1 MLNTGKHTVKDQ
13 NQSNQTMLLL
23 ILIQSYLLLKLK
35 VPVSNRE
42 HLNLEMSKNS
52 NTEIRTPGKKVA
64 YLMPKLRN
72 LRMSTV
78 QLKIILIIMKAYLR
92 LLGKSLMIKK
102 LQISQL
108 KKNATKETLIQ
119 FQII

>member
-1 MLNTGKHTVKDQ
+1 MLDTGKRTVRDQ
-13 NQSNQTMLLL
+13 SWSNQTMLLL

-72 LRMSTV
+72 LRMYTV

-119 FQII
+119 FQVI